1 MRDKQEGRVA
11 DGRLTALLSSAAEF
25 FEAYLW
31 ESDSCRT
38 ARRTLADRGL
48 GEDVLREFGVG
59 YAPVGHAE
67 VVEHLAGLG
76 YSADEVESAGLADR
90 SGRGRIHSHFR
101 SRIMFPIRDAEG
113 HVQGF
118 AGLSTHLGPS
128 WPLWLTSPQ
137 TGLYDR
143 SAAVFGL
150 DRAAPQIAA
159 TGTSAVRRDCI
170 EVLLAHQDGE
180 TDAVTVHSGAVTQE
194 QRLTLAQAVGRETDA
209 VELELSPGM
218 RVEDPDEEGGAVL
231 ASQRSTPAATPD
243 PPRFRELK
251 LTALV
256 IGTAL
261 LAINAWTGAPL
272 LAVWIGSHSQDGK
285 VLSTRGVLI
294 VLVVLSILA
303 FLIGWGLTWLSAKYD
318 ELSGRPRLA
327 GQTSPWHR
335 AKRGDRVQ
343 DIRSRYGISAPE
355 KIVAASVI
363 FGVLA
368 FEFWFFFI
376 AGSPLGN

>member
-1 MRDKQEGRVA
+1 MRDTRQGRVT
-11 DGRLTALLSSAAEF
+11 DGRLTALLSDAADF

-38 ARRTLADRGL
+38 ARQTLADRGL
-48 GEDVLREFGVG
+48 REDVLREFGVG

-67 VVEHLAGLG
+67 VIDHLAALG
-76 YSADEVESAGLADR
+76 YSTDEVESAGLADR

-101 SRIMFPIRDAEG
+101 SRIMFPIRDADARV
-113 HVQGF
+113 HGF

-137 TGLYDR
+137 TDLYNR
-143 SAAVFGL
+143 STAVFGL

-159 TGTSAVRRDCI
+159 TGTAAVRRDCI

-194 QRLTLAQAVGRETDA
+194 ERRTLADAIGRDVDA

-218 RVEDPDEEGGAVL
+218 RVEDPEDVGAEL
-231 ASQRSTPAATPD
+231 ASQRPVPAATPD
-243 PPRFRELK
+243 PPRFRGLK
-251 LTALV
+251 LTGLV
-256 IGTAL
+256 AATAL

-303 FLIGWGLTWLSAKYD
+303 FLIGLGLTWLSAKYD

-343 DIRSRYGISAPE
+343 DIRSRYGISPPE
-355 KIVAASVI
+355 KVVAASVI
-363 FGVLA
+363 VGVLA
-368 FEFWFFFI
+368 LEFWFFFI